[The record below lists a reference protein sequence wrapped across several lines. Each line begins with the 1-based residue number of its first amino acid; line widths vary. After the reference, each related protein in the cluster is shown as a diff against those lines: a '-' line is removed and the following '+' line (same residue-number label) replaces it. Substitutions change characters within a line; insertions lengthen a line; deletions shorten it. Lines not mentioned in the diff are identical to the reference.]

1 MELISTRD
9 ASRVVSFR
17 QAVLDCIPPDGGLY
31 VPAKEEDLR
40 RWIMYMDGNTSF
52 SSIAG
57 TLTSALLK
65 EEFSPVVCERIAG
78 KAFAG
83 YSPEI
88 RQLDDQ
94 MFVLELHT
102 GPTGCHKD
110 FGFMWL
116 ASALEHLLIMENRTA
131 TVMAAVDSITGRSL
145 AAAVAG
151 KERLRL
157 VLVYPKGAA
166 RGLDPASF
174 LRNGGNICPVEIDGK
189 LSAAEDL
196 VRGVYGDRSL
206 VEKHNLTLANTMN
219 IGRLLPQ
226 VFFYMYAFT
235 RIRKKI
241 QGDIFYSVP
250 SGNYGNLVAGLYAWK
265 FSLPVNGFVTDA
277 TSGLSCDARGNCL
290 FMDSLVPLRDR
301 GPADPAVPS
310 NLERLEQIFELNP
323 LLLRGLVYPSEVARK
338 LVPDLMLDAY
348 RKYGVFIDSDTAMA
362 YGAIA
367 TAGERIDFDEGSV
380 ILVSKD
386 HPAFEANRIKRA
398 CGVPVRIPD
407 ILDGFDEPVSGVLS
421 IPAEAARLR
430 SILDEIAFSD

>member
-52 SSIAG
+52 ASIAG

-78 KAFAG
+78 KAFTG

-88 RQLDDQ
+88 RQLDER
-94 MFVLELHT
+94 MFLLELHT

-131 TVMAAVDSITGRSL
+131 IVMAAVDSITGRSL

-166 RGLDPASF
+166 RGLDPATF
-174 LRNGGNICPVEIDGK
+174 IQNGGNICPVEIDGK

-290 FMDSLVPLRDR
+290 FMDSLVPLKNR

-323 LLLRGLVYPSEVARK
+323 LLLRGLVYPSEVNRNM
-338 LVPDLMLDAY
+338 VPDLMLDAF
-348 RKYGVFIDSDTAMA
+348 RKYGIFIDSDTAMA
-362 YGAIA
+362 YGAITA
-367 TAGERIDFDEGSV
+367 AGERIDFDEGSV

-386 HPAFEANRIKRA
+386 HPAFEANRVRRA
-398 CGVPVRIPD
+398 CGIPVKIPE
-407 ILDGFDEPVSGVLS
+407 ILDGFDNPVSEISS
-421 IPAEAARLR
+421 IPAEASRLR
-430 SILDEIAFSD
+430 GVLDQFAFS